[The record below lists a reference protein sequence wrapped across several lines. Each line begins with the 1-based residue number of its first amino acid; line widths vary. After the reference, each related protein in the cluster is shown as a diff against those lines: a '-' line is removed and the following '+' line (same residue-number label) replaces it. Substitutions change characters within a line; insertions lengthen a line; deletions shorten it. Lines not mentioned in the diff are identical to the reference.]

1 MFTQCPDC
9 KKVYSL
15 SNIPDQS
22 DKTLLHCDACSKDF
36 NVMELFSETNPTG
49 LLTEAK
55 AEFIAKTPTK
65 KTKAKSRKK
74 PKKSAVATPQE
85 NDGNKVDAITPLLT
99 PETFPLQTEDRLPW
113 EIERPPSRINW
124 HLATWLSLTLLLG
137 QLIYFEAGKL
147 SQNASYRPYLEKV
160 CQRLACQLADYQNLS
175 ELELLQSSS
184 TSNNT
189 DTITFKVVISNQA
202 LFKQRLPSIK
212 LNLHDFQEQV
222 FAQRIF
228 KPVDY
233 LANNHP
239 GKSTA
244 INPDEAVE
252 INLNI
257 NKPSTLIGGYTF
269 DLLY

>member
-1 MFTQCPDC
+1 MFTQCPNC

-15 SNIPDQS
+15 SDIPDQS

-36 NVMELFSETNPTG
+36 NVMELFSENNPTG

-74 PKKSAVATPQE
+74 LKKSAVAAPQA
-85 NDGNKVDAITPLLT
+85 NDSDTVNAITPALA
-99 PETFPLQTEDRLPW
+99 PETLSPHIEERLPW

-124 HLATWLSLTLLLG
+124 HLATWLSLAVLLS

-147 SQNASYRPYLEKV
+147 SQNANYRPYLEKV
-160 CQRLACQLADYQNLS
+160 CLRLACQLTDYKNIS

-184 TSNNT
+184 TSTNNN
-189 DTITFKVVISNQA
+189 TITFKVVISNQA
-202 LFKQRLPSIK
+202 LFKQRLPNIK
-212 LNLHDFQEQV
+212 LNLHDFQEQI
-222 FAQRIF
+222 FAQRMF
-228 KPVDY
+228 KPADY
-233 LANNHP
+233 LANNP
-239 GKSTA
+239 GKSTV

-252 INLNI
+252 INLTI
-257 NKPSTLIGGYTF
+257 NKPSTLIAGYTF